1 MHRRNYVTES
11 MPFQECPEKIGTSNG
26 AESASGADCRA
37 TAARILSQIW
47 EGRVARIS
55 GMLEL
60 TTPKA
65 EVIMKVKIEVK
76 PL

>member
-1 MHRRNYVTES
+1 VRLSKDVQKNIVM
-11 MPFQECPEKIGTSNG
+11 SNG
-26 AESASGADCRA
+26 ADSASGEDCSA

-60 TTPKA
+60 TVPKA
-65 EVIMKVKIEVK
+65 EVVKKVKIEVK